1 MAGLLSSALMGP
13 AQRLGAVAV
22 PETAATPMAPGG
34 LLSMFAPQAAQSPL
48 YQAFD
53 QRRNVLMGAL
63 LGGVGAESPL
73 ERLRGIAQGALK
85 GREADTAYGLELKK
99 DAQSRQAIN
108 QTLQLLTQKRPDLVP
123 WVQSGAITP
132 AVAFKTMVSGGDAPA
147 NVREWEYFNKLAPED
162 QSRYL
167 RMKRANP
174 YLNLGTEFAQPDP
187 ANPGQ
192 IAGTPIPIDN
202 EGKARDTAAGKAQ
215 GEAAASYR
223 SMASKLP
230 GLQGVVNELDK
241 IAEEA
246 TYTLAGQ
253 GRDAVA
259 RQFGITTDGALAR
272 TKYIA
277 MVDNQILPLL
287 RDTFGAQFTVA
298 EGESLRATLGD
309 PNKSPQEKQAVLKAF
324 IEQKKRDVEALALQS
339 MGQLP
344 GQMPTPQ
351 GNATS
356 SGVQWSI
363 EP

>member
-1 MAGLLSSALMGP
+1 MAGLLSSSLSNITQPSG
-13 AQRLGAVAV
+13 
-22 PETAATPMAPGG
+22 GG

-48 YQAFD
+48 YSAFD
-53 QRRNVLMGAL
+53 SRRNTIVGAL
-63 LGGVGAESPL
+63 LGSVGAETPL
-73 ERLRGIAQGALK
+73 ERLRGMAQGALK
-85 GREADTAYGLELKK
+85 GTQTDFKK
-99 DAQSRQAIN
+99 SDDK
-108 QTLQLLTQKRPDLVP
+108 LQVNKTIGAFNKAGRGDLV
-123 WVQSGAITP
+123 A
-132 AVAFKTMVSGGDAPA
+132 AVLGGVPVADAWKIFLKGSASDAPA
-147 NVREWEYFNKLAPED
+147 NVQEWEYFSKLSPGD

-167 RMKRANP
+167 RMKRSNP

-192 IAGTPIPIDN
+192 IAGAPIPIDN
-202 EGKARDTAAGKAQ
+202 AGKAADVAAGKAQ
-215 GEAAASYR
+215 GEAVASYR
-223 SMASKLP
+223 SMATKLP

-259 RQFGITTDGALAR
+259 RQFGITTGGALAR

-287 RDTFGAQFTVA
+287 RDTFGAQFTAA
-298 EGESLRATLGD
+298 EGEKLRATLGD
-309 PNKSPQEKQAVLKAF
+309 ADKSPQEKQAVLKAF

-344 GQMPTPQ
+344 SQMPTPQ
-351 GNATS
+351 GAATS